1 MYSKLHDIVALQ
13 RTLELLPAA
22 AYTCDHEGRIT
33 YFNHDAARI
42 WGRKPA
48 LDDPAERWC
57 GSTRLLTVDGQPVP
71 HEQSWMARAIANK
84 REYLGEEALVERPDH
99 TQVPVLMY
107 ATPILDDDGSLM
119 AAVNILVN
127 ISQRKRIET
136 LLERAN
142 ATKDLYR
149 IALAD
154 ALRSELASMLRTI
167 HSARDGS
174 RDPEAVLQKLERNIG
189 HMKTVVDELVDSP
202 DRPTARTQAR
212 REGVGG
218 RPRRQRPAAAAR
230 KTGTPAPTRR

>member
-1 MYSKLHDIVALQ
+1 MYSKLHDILALQ

-22 AYTCDHEGRIT
+22 AYTCDREGRIT
-33 YFNHDAARI
+33 YFNRDAARI

-57 GSTRLLTVDGQPVP
+57 GSARLLAVDGQPVP
-71 HEQSWMARAIANK
+71 HEKSWMARAIADK
-84 REYLGEEALVERPDH
+84 REHLGEEAIVERPDH

-107 ATPILDDDGSLM
+107 VTPILDEDGSLM

-167 HSARDGS
+167 HGARGS
-174 RDPEAVLQKLERNIG
+174 DHDPGAILQKLERNIG
-189 HMKTVVDELVDSP
+189 HMKAVVDELVDSP
-202 DRPTARTQAR
+202 DRLQQRAR

-218 RPRRQRPAAAAR
+218 KPRRKRPSAASTA
-230 KTGTPAPTRR
+230 TSAPTRG

>member
-1 MYSKLHDIVALQ
+1 MYSKLHDIVALH

-33 YFNHDAARI
+33 YFNRDAARI

-57 GSTRLLTVDGQPVP
+57 GSARLLTVDGQPVP
-71 HEQSWMARAIANK
+71 HEQSWMARAIADK
-84 REYLGEEALVERPDH
+84 REQLGEEAIVERPDH
-99 TQVPVLMY
+99 TQVPVLMHV
-107 ATPILDDDGSLM
+107 TPILDEDGSLM

-136 LLERAN
+136 LLARAN

-167 HSARDGS
+167 HGARDGD
-174 RDPEAVLQKLERNIG
+174 RDPEATLQKLERNIE
-189 HMKTVVDELVDSP
+189 HMKAVVDELVDSP
-202 DRPTARTQAR
+202 DRSPQQRLR

-218 RPRRQRPAAAAR
+218 KPRSERPAAAAR
-230 KTGTPAPTRR
+230 TTTAPAPTRG

>member
-1 MYSKLHDIVALQ
+1 MYSKLHDMVALH

-22 AYTCDHEGRIT
+22 AYTCDNEGRIT
-33 YFNHDAARI
+33 YFNRDAARI

-57 GSTRLLTVDGQPVP
+57 GSARLLTVDGQPVP
-71 HEQSWMARAIANK
+71 HEQSWMARAIADK
-84 REYLGEEALVERPDH
+84 REHLGEEAIIERPDH
-99 TQVPVLMY
+99 TRVPVLMY
-107 ATPILDDDGSLM
+107 ATPILDEDGSLM

-149 IALAD
+149 TALAD

-167 HSARDGS
+167 HGTRDD
-174 RDPEAVLQKLERNIG
+174 RDPEATLQKLERNIR

-202 DRPTARTQAR
+202 DRLPPQQRAR

-218 RPRRQRPAAAAR
+218 KPRRKRPSSASRAANP
-230 KTGTPAPTRR
+230 PAPTRG